1 MDEHNVETYD
11 IYLLVRNQVRL
22 SPMGE
27 IIGLDYNAV
36 LNVIKLYIKDD
47 NVKMIFENVLN
58 CFQIEQEFNKK

>member
-1 MDEHNVETYD
+1 LDERNVETYD

>member
-1 MDEHNVETYD
+1 LDEHNVETYD

>member
-1 MDEHNVETYD
+1 
-11 IYLLVRNQVRL
+11 
-22 SPMGE
+22 MGE